1 METKRCGL
9 YIRVSTETQARVP
22 EGSLKNQ
29 RFALEQFINSRN
41 AIDKEA
47 KWEITDYY
55 ADEGKSAKDTKRP
68 EYQRMMSDMREGRI
82 NTILCSALSR
92 ISRSV
97 KDSLV
102 MVDEFRRHRIDFIV
116 LKENFDTSTSSGKC
130 FFTIMGALNEFERE
144 QVGERT
150 RSSMLARGY
159 RGLSQGCYILGYD
172 LDPARRGSLVPNQKE
187 ARLVNFLYDTYLETG
202 SVARTAQIAN
212 SKGYVSKS
220 YISIKTKKPHGSKKF
235 GFSATLNIL
244 TNRAY
249 IAQREIN
256 KMHKHRNQDELP
268 RDQRYS
274 TVSATWKPIVD
285 EKKFNKV
292 QALLKE
298 NLMHKNNGARPTK
311 HNYLFNGEI
320 LFCEKCGARM
330 EGRNGHGRGNKIYYY
345 YYCVNKA
352 CRHKVPELELE
363 QTAQE
368 IIKAASLNPLKLRKI
383 TDKINAKLVAQL
395 PNLKEQRR
403 VAAGDLNSLS
413 SEAKKIMDEFLNIS
427 GGKVF
432 VEERL
437 SELEKKKTYLNNRLV
452 SLDAEIAT
460 LEKKTIDEAKV
471 KGLFGA
477 FEDIFRDKIKPY
489 QKRIL
494 LQWIL
499 ANVKIGNNELN
510 LSIDSRR
517 FRSDIRQVLR
527 GDMVLDTARGSQFR
541 AWTRTSE

>member
-1 METKRCGL
+1 METKKCGF

-55 ADEGKSAKDTKRP
+55 EDEGKSAKDTKRP

-82 NTILCSALSR
+82 NTIVCAALSR

-97 KDSLV
+97 KDSLA
-102 MVDEFRRHRIDFIV
+102 MVDEFRRYRIDFIV

-150 RSSMLARGY
+150 RSSMLARGH

-172 LDPARRGSLVPNQKE
+172 LDPRRRGSLIPNQKE
-187 ARLVNFLYDTYLETG
+187 AQLVNFLYDTYLQTG
-202 SVARTAQIAN
+202 SVATTAEIAN
-212 SKGYVSKS
+212 SNGYVSKT
-220 YISIKTKKPHGSKKF
+220 YTSIKTSTPHGGKKF

-244 TNRAY
+244 TNCAY
-249 IAQREIN
+249 IGKREVN
-256 KMHKHRNQDELP
+256 KMNRGKNPSEL
-268 RDQRYS
+268 REDQRYFV
-274 TVSATWKPIVD
+274 TDAVWEPIVD
-285 EKKFNKV
+285 VNKFNAV
-292 QALLKE
+292 QAQRKRQFV
-298 NLMHKNNGARPTK
+298 HKNNETK
-311 HNYLFNGEI
+311 PKKHSYIFNGEI

-330 EGRNGHGRGNKIYYY
+330 EGKNGHGRGNKIYYY
-345 YYCVNKA
+345 YYCVNKD
-352 CRHKVPELELE
+352 CRHKVSEFELE
-363 QTAQE
+363 QAAQE
-368 IIKAASLNPLKLRKI
+368 IVRAASLNPLRLRKI
-383 TDKINAKLVAQL
+383 TDKINVKLAAQL
-395 PNLKEQRR
+395 PHFKEQRR
-403 VAAGDLNSLS
+403 ALVEELNGVSG
-413 SEAKKIMDEFLNIS
+413 EAKRIMDELLTI
-427 GGKVF
+427 GAGRVF

-437 SELEKKKTYLNNRLV
+437 ADLEKRRTYLNNRLA
-452 SLDAEIAT
+452 SLDVEIVT
-460 LEKKTIDEAKV
+460 LEKKTIDETKV

-477 FEDIFRDKIKPY
+477 FDEVFQDRIKPF
-489 QKRIL
+489 QKKIL

-499 ANVKIGNNELN
+499 ANVRIGSDELK

-527 GDMVLDTARGSQFR
+527 GDMVPDTARGNF
-541 AWTRTSE
+541 